1 MVQKY
6 SFRYHSSS
14 THLQFQVG
22 SMKMHERKPPHLVM
36 FFFFL
41 LCNVQK
47 LKEAT
52 PPHESNLFST
62 VVPLHTGA
70 PKLQLHSHCSVN
82 LTSSL
87 SPLHMLHSDDDV
99 GARFWCPFSNCF
111 LFHEEEEDDFVVM
124 QKNTISR
131 FRNHSVYFFKRQL
144 SSCIALLHLCF
155 FFFLKDFLIL
165 V

>member
-36 FFFFL
+36 FFFL

-111 LFHEEEEDDFVVM
+111 LFHEEYDDDLVVM
-124 QKNTISR
+124 QNNKIWTEVI
-131 FRNHSVYFFKRQL
+131 FFNPL
-144 SSCIALLHLCF
+144 
-155 FFFLKDFLIL
+155 
-165 V
+165 